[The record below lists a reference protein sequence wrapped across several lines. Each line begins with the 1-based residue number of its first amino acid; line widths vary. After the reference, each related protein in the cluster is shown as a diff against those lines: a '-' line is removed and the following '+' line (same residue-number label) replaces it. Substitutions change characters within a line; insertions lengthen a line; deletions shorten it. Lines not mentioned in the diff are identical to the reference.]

1 MPVFKLSPRDY
12 ANPHA
17 PRHVVGDPAH
27 VGLVLGTVT
36 ECERIMS
43 DVWSDTTYAVV
54 WDPETAA
61 PRRVFLNCAEFG
73 REATAEVDATAEV
86 VAAYDAWL
94 AARAAEAKA
103 ADEARWEAAAEAR
116 VRRIEKGHQVV
127 VARGRKVKKGTT
139 GRVFWIGSGSFG
151 LRAGIETDAGE
162 TVWTALDNLNR
173 VIDKP
178 EGMTW
183 REFEM
188 EACAA
193 AR

>member
-1 MPVFKLSPRDY
+1 MPVFTLSPRDWKNPY
-12 ANPHA
+12 AERP
-17 PRHVVGDPAH
+17 VVGEPAH
-27 VGLVLGTVT
+27 VGLVLTTVT
-36 ECERIMS
+36 KCERIMS

-61 PRRVFLNCAEFG
+61 PRQVFLNCAEFG
-73 REATAEVDATAEV
+73 RNATAEVDATAEV

-103 ADEARWEAAAEAR
+103 ADEARWEADAEAR
-116 VRRIEKGHQVV
+116 VRQVKKGHQVV
-127 VARGRKVKKGTT
+127 VARGRKVKKGTI
-139 GRVFWIGSGSFG
+139 GRVFWIGPGNFG
-151 LRAGIETDAGE
+151 PRAGIETDAGE
-162 TVWTALDNLNR
+162 TVWTALDNLDR
-173 VIDKP
+173 VLDKP